1 MSEAVIRQ
9 VSSWTPVGQDV
20 RLPCSSAEV
29 SRLLFF
35 STKVRWAC
43 PGLFLSKPW
52 LLRFGSQECD
62 SKLTADDII
71 LSANPFPA
79 KDLFGDTKTQ
89 RITICHGLHRRPLA
103 PKSFLYHVDRP
114 SAHDKKV
121 ANSLPGLLKSPQVFC
136 WLWKA
141 SGNCLPLCSSLRSH
155 NSCGDS
161 PGLVP
166 APFLAAGGNLRATLP
181 KSLQIVNPLRLSS

>member
-1 MSEAVIRQ
+1 MLEVVFRQ
-9 VSSWTPVGQDV
+9 VSSWTPVGQDA
-20 RLPCSSAEV
+20 RLPYSPAEV

-103 PKSFLYHVDRP
+103 PKSFLHHVDRP

-136 WLWKA
+136 W
-141 SGNCLPLCSSLRSH
+141 PLKSLRQLPPSLLQPEKPQQLRRFTRPCPRSISGSRRQPASH
-155 NSCGDS
+155 S
-161 PGLVP
+161 PQKP
-166 APFLAAGGNLRATLP
+166 ANCKPIKA
-181 KSLQIVNPLRLSS
+181 